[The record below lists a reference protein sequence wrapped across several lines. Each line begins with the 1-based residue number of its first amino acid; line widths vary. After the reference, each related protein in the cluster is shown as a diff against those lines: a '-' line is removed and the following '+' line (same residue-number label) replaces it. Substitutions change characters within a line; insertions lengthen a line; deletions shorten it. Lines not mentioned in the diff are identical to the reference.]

1 MSMRLPVYQPFIGEK
16 EKEYVN
22 ECLSSGW
29 ISSKGSFVERFEC
42 EFASFL
48 GVKHAIS
55 VCNGTVA
62 LHLALKSVGIG
73 EGDEVI
79 VPSFTYIASVNAISY
94 CGAVPIFCDSELDYW
109 QINPS
114 KIEEL
119 ITKKTKAIL
128 LVHLYGHP
136 CDVEPIRVIAKKH
149 GLVIVEDCAESTGS
163 KYNGE
168 MTGVLGEV
176 STFSFF
182 GNKTITT
189 GEGGMVATNH
199 DDLAWLARKLKGQGL
214 HENREYW
221 HDVIGYNYRMT
232 NICAALGCA
241 QLESIDEKIS
251 RKREIAA
258 LYKAEL
264 SDLPLGT
271 HKESKLAYHTY
282 WMNSV
287 LLEDWS
293 VRDDLRKHL
302 AMNGIETRPFFWG
315 AHTMP
320 MYSRLGAELPI
331 TEVLSKSGINL
342 PSYPQLSD
350 EDIVY
355 IAQSIRSF
363 F

>member
-1 MSMRLPVYQPFIGEK
+1 MAKTFPVYQPFIGKK
-16 EKEYVN
+16 EKDYVN

-29 ISSKGSFVERFEC
+29 ISSKGAFVERFES
-42 EFASFL
+42 EFATYL

-62 LHLALKSVGIG
+62 LHLALKALGIG

-94 CGAVPIFCDSELDYW
+94 CGAKPIFCDSEPEYW
-109 QINPS
+109 QIDPS

-119 ITKKTKAIL
+119 ITDRTKAVL

-136 CDVEPIRVIAKKH
+136 CDVDPIRLIAQKYD
-149 GLVIVEDCAESTGS
+149 LAIIEDCAESTGS
-163 KYNGE
+163 KYKGE
-168 MTGVLGEV
+168 MTGVLGKV

-189 GEGGMVATNH
+189 GEGGMVATNN
-199 DDLAWLARKLKGQGL
+199 DDIAKLARKLKGQGL
-214 HENREYW
+214 HDNREYW

-232 NICAALGCA
+232 NICAAIGCA
-241 QLESIDEKIS
+241 QLESIDQKIL
-251 RKREIAA
+251 RKREISS
-258 LYKAEL
+258 LYKSAL
-264 SDLPLGT
+264 TDLPLGT
-271 HKESKLAYHTY
+271 HKESKTSFHTY

-287 LLEDWS
+287 LLEDS
-293 VRDDLRKHL
+293 SLRDELRKHL
-302 AMNGIETRPFFWG
+302 AMNGIDTRPFFWG

-320 MYSRLGAELPI
+320 MYNEIGTKLPVAETLSR
-331 TEVLSKSGINL
+331 SGINL
-342 PSYPQLSD
+342 PSYPELSD
-350 EDIVY
+350 EDVAY
-355 IAQSIRSF
+355 ISNSIRSF